1 MDILLGGEGFG
12 FKIAASTAQKED
24 DRHFFKVDNVSVSI
38 TNMDIKL
45 KKSKHKILFNVFKP
59 MLFNVVRPALQT
71 VLQKQI
77 REAFIKGDEFA
88 YEVHLDAK
96 RAERAAQNDPENKT
110 NAYTRYMDAVRAKMA
125 KKKEEAA
132 KKPKR
137 DTQIKTS
144 FHLND
149 SLFPDIPLPGA
160 VSTKATEYVNLAKR
174 GERWESP
181 VFSIGSAKESTDIP
195 AAAAITR
202 KPHQTAESKLQGA
215 SQGANGATAAGAGAV
230 GAGAVAAD
238 GTSKEAQA
246 DGADKGVRYSSR
258 GFADELTTAID
269 GDGNTAA
276 ATMAAAHPPKV
287 QPHTAFNPQ
296 AA

>member
-24 DRHFFKVDNVSVSI
+24 DRHFFKVDNVSVNI

-45 KKSKHKILFNVFKP
+45 KKSKHKILFNIFKP
-59 MLFNVVRPALQT
+59 MLFSVVRPAIQT

-77 REAFIKGDEFA
+77 REAFVKGDEFA
-88 YEVHLDAK
+88 YEVHLEAK
-96 RAERAAQNDPENKT
+96 KAERAAKNDPENKS
-110 NAYTRYMDAVRAKMA
+110 NSYTRHMDALRSKMA
-125 KKKEEAA
+125 AKKEEDK

-137 DTQIKTS
+137 DTQIKTA

-149 SLFPDIPLPGA
+149 SLFPDVPLPGA

-181 VFSIGSAKESTDIP
+181 VFSMGSAKESTDIP
-195 AAAAITR
+195 AAAPITR
-202 KPHQTAESKLQGA
+202 KPHQTAESKLEGP
-215 SQGANGATAAGAGAV
+215 SKGTNGAKAV
-230 GAGAVAAD
+230 GATGATKD
-238 GTSKEAQA
+238 IQA
-246 DGADKGVRYSSR
+246 GGDKGRYSSR

-269 GDGNTAA
+269 GDGNGAAATAA
-276 ATMAAAHPPKV
+276 ANNPPKI
-287 QPHTAFNPQ
+287 QPNTGFNPQ